1 MSTEE
6 ILDYAVLHGNSTTD
20 LSIKSFSNLEVRDFS
35 EKDWIS
41 IFLDLMVSIMD
52 VENPLTL
59 RSQPATKGKVNPKLK
74 CNNLQKKS
82 HHFLMGEKSK
92 IGGRIFRKS
101 LYVLGWGPS

>member
-59 RSQPATKGKVNPKLK
+59 RSQPATKGKISPKLK
-74 CNNLQKKS
+74 CSNLQKNSYNILIEVHTAAGAK
-82 HHFLMGEKSK
+82 LE
-92 IGGRIFRKS
+92 
-101 LYVLGWGPS
+101 Y